1 MSSDLCDIVPRKG
14 TSYPSKTIL
23 TSLLFG
29 QLPIIV
35 KKSKTDLN
43 YSFYHD
49 SYLVSVYEILKD
61 EPIFP
66 FLFLPHKRGFYF
78 TYFCLSF

>member
-29 QLPIIV
+29 QLLIIV

-43 YSFYHD
+43 YSVYHD
-49 SYLVSVYEILKD
+49 SCLVSV
-61 EPIFP
+61 
-66 FLFLPHKRGFYF
+66 
-78 TYFCLSF
+78 